1 MMVLSMPRSRGLGAR
16 GRHQRRTGGSEA
28 GTRKGKAL
36 QKLRSK
42 WLWRAER
49 DAGGQAPL
57 GARVWALTPAPCPL
71 PPQCRPLFS
80 SETLL
85 PLPVGLGELHHRWP
99 GPASAELCLGPW
111 PPGPALAPGGPSP
124 QVPAQVHA
132 RPPGGPQLLLEDR
145 GAEPGEET
153 AAQGL
158 QLHLHPSGQGD
169 QPGAGAVRGGRL
181 AVAQEVLRVRVGA
194 RGV

>member
-1 MMVLSMPRSRGLGAR
+1 MVLSTPRSRGLGVR

-36 QKLRSK
+36 RKLRSK
-42 WLWRAER
+42 WLWRAGR

-57 GARVWALTPAPCPL
+57 GAGVRTLTPALCPL
-71 PPQCRPLFS
+71 PPQSRPLSS

-99 GPASAELCLGPW
+99 GSASAELRLGPW

-124 QVPAQVHA
+124 QVPAQVHG
-132 RPPGGPQLLLEDR
+132 RPPGGPRLLLEDR
-145 GAEPGEET
+145 RAEPGEET
-153 AAQGL
+153 AAQVQ

-169 QPGAGAVRGGRL
+169 EPGAGAARGGRP
-181 AVAQEVLRVRVGA
+181 AVAQEVLKVRVGA